1 MSGGGS
7 DCSDKGFS
15 CLVLLYILV
24 DDQLKQ
30 LQQKEATIYEPG
42 QKNSKSWML
51 HHLKGIPLQEHI
63 KTWEIRQEP
72 VGLQGEKVFSCSLVR
87 FADCHK
93 VLETI
98 SSYPSLFSPLKNEI
112 LLPQYFVPSFNL
124 CDRKKKKFI
133 QWLQEVQM
141 RIVSRS
147 LGWGGLVFF
156 LPPVSLKKSA

>member
-1 MSGGGS
+1 MN
-7 DCSDKGFS
+7 
-15 CLVLLYILV
+15 LV
-24 DDQLKQ
+24 K
-30 LQQKEATIYEPG
+30 KT
-42 QKNSKSWML
+42 SKSWTL

-124 CDRKKKKFI
+124 CDRKKKKVYTVI
-133 QWLQEVQM
+133 T
-141 RIVSRS
+141 
-147 LGWGGLVFF
+147 GGSNENSFWKFGLRWFGGFFFPQLVK
-156 LPPVSLKKSA
+156 KKSA